1 MMHAMAVPTE
11 ATVTNPFTPSFGSSP
26 MSLVGRDD
34 LLASVDRALEA
45 GPPDYEFTRLLL
57 GGRGTGKTALL
68 AVIRDRAAERGM
80 VALEAEAGRRDL
92 EHRIRTLI
100 AQAKA
105 RQETVWEPVS
115 PPGRKRVSGVGVG
128 PLSIHLDWERL
139 PEPSASWDLR
149 GLLEEL
155 ARWAQ
160 SQSSGLILTL
170 DEMHAAERGE
180 IRDLATD
187 LQSITNINRL
197 PLAFVGAGLPEMQRT
212 LLSDKRMTFFH
223 RCHRD
228 HMPPL
233 GYADAWNCLR
243 STIDAAYGEVAPAAL
258 QILAESAGSTPYGVQ
273 IVGYRAWQLAGAP
286 QRVIDERVA
295 EEAARLAA
303 ADMLEKVAKPAWSD
317 LGEADQDYLYT
328 VAMVGGEASPQSV
341 SVAMGWDPKT
351 SRRAMNRLIDAEH
364 LERTDSGTVRLVGPM
379 TAAAVQSITGPRASA
394 HETSSRPGFDQ
405 ASGATLICNEWMP
418 RAKARCVLAA
428 GHRGYHRSRRL

>member
-1 MMHAMAVPTE
+1 MMDDVTSLAE
-11 ATVTNPFTPSFGSSP
+11 ATATNPFTPSFGSSP
-26 MSLVGRDD
+26 LSLVGRDD
-34 LLASVDRALEA
+34 LLASFDRALEA
-45 GPPDYEFTRLLL
+45 GAPDYEFTRLLL

-68 AVIRDRAAERGM
+68 AVMRERAAERGM

-92 EHRIRTLI
+92 EHRIRTLV

-105 RQETVWEPVS
+105 RQEAVWEPAS

-128 PLSIHLDWERL
+128 PLSIHMDRERL
-139 PEPSASWDLR
+139 PEPSAHWDLR

-160 SQSSGLILTL
+160 SQGSGIILTL

-212 LLSDKRMTFFH
+212 LLADKRMTFFH

-233 GYADAWNCLR
+233 SYADAWNCLR
-243 STIDAAYGEVAPAAL
+243 STIDAADGEVTPAAL
-258 QILAESAGSTPYGVQ
+258 QVLAESAGSTPYGVQ

-286 QRVIDERVA
+286 QRAIDEQVA
-295 EEAARLAA
+295 DEAARLAA
-303 ADMLEKVAKPAWSD
+303 ADLLEKVAKPAWSD
-317 LGEADQDYLYT
+317 LGEADQDYLHT
-328 VAMVGGEASPQSV
+328 VAMHGGEASPQSV
-341 SVAMGWDPKT
+341 SVAMSWDPKT

-364 LERTDSGTVRLVGPM
+364 LGLTDSGTVRLVGPM
-379 TAAAVQSITGPRASA
+379 TVAAVQSITGLRAAA
-394 HETSSRPGFDQ
+394 HETSSPPGFDG
-405 ASGATLICNEWMP
+405 ASSTTSICNEWMP
-418 RAKARCVLAA
+418 RAKARCALAA
-428 GHRGYHRSRRL
+428 GHRGYHRSRRP